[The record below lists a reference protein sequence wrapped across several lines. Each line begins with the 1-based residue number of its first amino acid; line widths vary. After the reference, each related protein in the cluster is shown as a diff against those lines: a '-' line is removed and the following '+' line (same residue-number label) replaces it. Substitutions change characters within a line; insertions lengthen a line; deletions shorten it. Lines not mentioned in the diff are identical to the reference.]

1 MLYFGV
7 FKASEMFFFH
17 KRSNIAIEIVF
28 CYPKNGKL
36 WEPKSKH
43 IAKVC
48 IDHITEA
55 DFHKTGFGEI
65 IFYH

>member
-17 KRSNIAIEIVF
+17 KRSNIAIEVVF

-43 IAKVC
+43 VAKVH
-48 IDHITEA
+48 IDHSLRLIYTKLNSA
-55 DFHKTGFGEI
+55 R
-65 IFYH
+65 